1 MVLARV
7 ASLGQ
12 SQQRFSHATTP
23 RVGGLVNTRGQTL
36 SHCSCDSRQ
45 KYKFMMSHE
54 LRCRFRACLT
64 VARTPSADAIGRIF
78 FNLLGT
84 PCFEWRPAECG
95 AWPARLRPWLGCR
108 TVISQP
114 RSYRPSSHTNNTRAR
129 DIIWGY
135 LAF

>member
-1 MVLARV
+1 MKVMLDRCCRQHD
-7 ASLGQ
+7 LGCPDTI
-12 SQQRFSHATTP
+12 AGGE

-64 VARTPSADAIGRIF
+64 VARTR
-78 FNLLGT
+78 
-84 PCFEWRPAECG
+84 
-95 AWPARLRPWLGCR
+95 PARLRPWLGCR
-108 TVISQP
+108 AVTRQP